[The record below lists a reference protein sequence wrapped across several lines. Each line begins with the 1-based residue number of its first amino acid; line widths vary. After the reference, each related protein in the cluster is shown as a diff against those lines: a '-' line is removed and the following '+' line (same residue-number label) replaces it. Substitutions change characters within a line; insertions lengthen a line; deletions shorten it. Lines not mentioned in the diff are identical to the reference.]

1 MLSVTLGEKTYTVEY
16 VTALA
21 LREIGRPMEIIRRA
35 DAAGPA
41 APHPSAQALTPSPEG
56 EGFNAATFE
65 RDLDTLVNWFCV
77 LFQNQFKPAE
87 VYEKYPADRLITDIT
102 LAALAVNNRVS
113 GILSSFPT
121 KAAAARTKEAG
132 K

>member
-21 LREIGRPMEIIRRA
+21 LREIGRPMEIIRRNERGD
-35 DAAGPA
+35 DAKDGDAK
-41 APHPSAQALTPSPEG
+41 
-56 EGFNAATFE
+56 TFE

-77 LFQNQFKPAE
+77 LFQNKFKPSE

-121 KAAAARTKEAG
+121 KAAAARNAG
-132 K
+132 KAE

>member
-1 MLSVTLGEKTYTVEY
+1 MLSVTLGENVYTIDY

-21 LREIGRPMEIIRRA
+21 LREIGRPMEIIKKAEKGQEPA
-35 DAAGPA
+35 DFG
-41 APHPSAQALTPSPEG
+41 
-56 EGFNAATFE
+56 

-77 LFQNQFKPAE
+77 LFQNQFKPSE

-113 GILSSFPT
+113 SVLNAFPT
-121 KAAAARTKEAG
+121 TAAAARTPEPDA
-132 K
+132 

>member
-1 MLSVTLGEKTYTVEY
+1 MLSVTLGENVYTIDY

-21 LREIGRPMEIIRRA
+21 LREIGRPMEIIKKA
-35 DAAGPA
+35 EKGENPA
-41 APHPSAQALTPSPEG
+41 A
-56 EGFNAATFE
+56 FE
-65 RDLDTLVNWFCV
+65 KDLDTLVNWFCV
-77 LFQNQFKPAE
+77 LFRNQFKPAE

-113 GILSSFPT
+113 GILQSFPT
-121 KAAAARTKEAG
+121 KAAAARTEKAG